1 MALPR
6 FHCPVSADVAGRPVP
21 GTSFTLPD
29 EAAHHAARVLR
40 LAVGDE
46 VLLFDGA
53 GREYRAV
60 LSEIGK
66 RDARVDVLEETGTDR
81 ESRLTLT
88 LYQAL
93 QSADKMDYTVQ
104 KAVEL
109 GVARIV
115 PVDSRR
121 SVVRLSG
128 ERAAKRVAHWQGVA
142 VSACEQCGRNKV
154 PEVAPIASLA
164 AALGEPA
171 SAHGPRLRLMLDP
184 LGGTTL
190 DQLPPGEQIDL
201 LVGAEGGLDPEEE
214 AAARAAGFVGLRL
227 GPRVLRTETA
237 ALTALAALHA
247 LRGDF
252 R

>member
-6 FHCPVSADVAGRPVP
+6 FHCPDPEGRLVAGA
-21 GTSFTLPD
+21 TFDLPA
-29 EAAHHAARVLR
+29 EAAHHAVRVLR
-40 LAVGDE
+40 LAVGDGL
-46 VLLFDGA
+46 LLFDGA
-53 GREYRAV
+53 GREFAAV

-66 RDARVDVLEETGTDR
+66 RDARVTVGEATGADR
-81 ESRLTLT
+81 ESRLDVT

-93 QSADKMDYTVQ
+93 QSGDKMDYTVQ

-109 GVARIV
+109 GVGRIV

-121 SVVRLSG
+121 SVLRLSG

-142 VSACEQCGRNKV
+142 VSACEQCGRTRV
-154 PEVAPIASLA
+154 PEVAPIAPLA
-164 AALGEPA
+164 QALGGEA
-171 SAHGPRLRLMLDP
+171 GGERLRLLLDP
-184 LGGTTL
+184 EGGITL
-190 DQLPPGEQIDL
+190 DQLPPGSRIDL

-214 AAARAAGFVGLRL
+214 AAARAAGFIGLRL

-247 LRGDF
+247 VRGDF
-252 R
+252 C

>member
-6 FHCPVSADVAGRPVP
+6 FHCPDPEGRLVAGA
-21 GTSFTLPD
+21 TFDLPA
-29 EAAHHAARVLR
+29 EAAHHAVRVLR
-40 LAVGDE
+40 LAVGDGL
-46 VLLFDGA
+46 LLFDGA
-53 GREYRAV
+53 GREFAAV

-66 RDARVDVLEETGTDR
+66 RDARVAVGEATGADR
-81 ESRLTLT
+81 ESHLDVT

-93 QSADKMDYTVQ
+93 QSGDKMDYTVQ

-109 GVARIV
+109 GVGRIV

-121 SVVRLSG
+121 SVLRLSG

-142 VSACEQCGRNKV
+142 VSACEQCGRTRV
-154 PEVAPIASLA
+154 PEVAPIVPLA
-164 AALGEPA
+164 QALGGEE
-171 SAHGPRLRLMLDP
+171 SGGRLRLLLDP
-184 LGGTTL
+184 EGGVTL
-190 DQLPPGEQIDL
+190 NQLPPGSRIDL

-214 AAARAAGFVGLRL
+214 AAARAAGFIGLRL

-247 LRGDF
+247 VRGDF
-252 R
+252 C

>member
-6 FHCPVSADVAGRPVP
+6 FHCPDPEGRLVAGA
-21 GTSFTLPD
+21 TFDLPA
-29 EAAHHAARVLR
+29 EAAHHAVRVLR
-40 LAVGDE
+40 LAVGDSL
-46 VLLFDGA
+46 LLFDGA
-53 GREYRAV
+53 GREFAAV

-66 RDARVDVLEETGTDR
+66 RDARVAVGEATGVDR
-81 ESRLTLT
+81 ESRLDVT

-93 QSADKMDYTVQ
+93 QSGDKMDYTVQ

-109 GVARIV
+109 GVRRIV

-121 SVVRLSG
+121 SVLRLSG

-142 VSACEQCGRNKV
+142 VSACEQCGRARV
-154 PEVAPIASLA
+154 PEVAPITPLA
-164 AALGEPA
+164 QALGGEER
-171 SAHGPRLRLMLDP
+171 GERLRLLLDP
-184 LGGTTL
+184 EGGITLG
-190 DQLPPGEQIDL
+190 QLPPGSRIDL

-214 AAARAAGFVGLRL
+214 AAARAAGFIGLRL

-247 LRGDF
+247 VRGDF
-252 R
+252 C